1 MRERG
6 VRVSVR
12 VSVSVVT
19 YSEGEVPWLS
29 HTVLAWPDIVQVPE
43 EDDEHQAGDDVT
55 APDIHECHVI
65 RAVV

>member
-6 VRVSVR
+6 VRVT
-12 VSVSVVT
+12 VSVVT

-43 EDDEHQAGDDVT
+43 EDDEHQAGDEVT
-55 APDIHECHVI
+55 APDIHQCHVI
-65 RAVV
+65 RAVTV